1 MRSQSLQAQAGGV
14 VPRGLEFS
22 FRVLACIC
30 TPETLALAFAEV
42 LFIETSP
49 PVIRP
54 RSVTERVT
62 ERQQLKIAAGVD

>member
-22 FRVLACIC
+22 FRVLA
-30 TPETLALAFAEV
+30 ALAFAEV